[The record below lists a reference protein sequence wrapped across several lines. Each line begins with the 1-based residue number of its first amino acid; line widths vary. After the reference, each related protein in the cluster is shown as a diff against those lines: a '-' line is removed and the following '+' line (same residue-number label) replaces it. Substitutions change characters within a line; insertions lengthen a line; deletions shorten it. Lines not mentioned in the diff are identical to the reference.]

1 MKLLLIIN
9 SNNNKNWSSNIRN
22 SNLKNIIIKIF
33 NDSILI
39 EK

>member
-9 SNNNKNWSSNIRN
+9 FNNNKNWSSNIRN

>member
-22 SNLKNIIIKIF
+22 LNLKNIIIKIF